1 MINRNYLVFEVEGCC
16 SDGTLASFKGI
27 QPIEPVSLVDTDG
40 SEKSLIPKEIK
51 KDVFVLQPTKE
62 QLKSNI
68 LKYIKTHSIPE
79 NDKFRY
85 LEILNSGN
93 INILKLA
100 LTESYSS
107 YKLVNEVKLSII
119 RKGN

>member
-40 SEKSLIPKEIK
+40 SEKSLIPKEVK

>member
-1 MINRNYLVFEVEGCC
+1 MIRNYLVFEVEGCC

-40 SEKSLIPKEIK
+40 SEKSLVPKEVK
-51 KDVFVLQPTKE
+51 KDIFILQPTKE

-79 NDKFRY
+79 NDKFNY
-85 LEILNSGN
+85 IKLLNSGS

-100 LTESYSS
+100 LTESYNS
-107 YKLVNEVKLSII
+107 YKLISEIKLSTI
-119 RKGN
+119 RKGD

>member
-40 SEKSLIPKEIK
+40 SEKSLTPKEVK

-68 LKYIKTHSIPE
+68 LKYIKTAGRNNNEE
-79 NDKFRY
+79 NR
-85 LEILNSGN
+85 G
-93 INILKLA
+93 
-100 LTESYSS
+100 
-107 YKLVNEVKLSII
+107 
-119 RKGN
+119 